1 LESWR
6 LIAHDLD
13 RLNPTPVSTR
23 SAAHESSRY
32 GAFSTSQQA
41 FGSLDIAG
49 AASPQRRR
57 CASLH
62 RRATATLTRETFLK
76 KLSLFGI
83 AIAAALLTA
92 APVSIQSSSE
102 SVVRLALSQ
111 AEAQTVV
118 YRRARRPRIYLAP
131 TYYGYY
137 DYGRGY
143 ANPYPLFSPWSYG
156 LYPTA
161 YGTAYRVMPWWW

>member
-1 LESWR
+1 
-6 LIAHDLD
+6 
-13 RLNPTPVSTR
+13 
-23 SAAHESSRY
+23 
-32 GAFSTSQQA
+32 
-41 FGSLDIAG
+41 
-49 AASPQRRR
+49 
-57 CASLH
+57 
-62 RRATATLTRETFLK
+62 LK
-76 KLSLFGI
+76 KFSLFGI

-118 YRRARRPRIYLAP
+118 YRRAPRRRIYLTP
-131 TYYGYY
+131 TYYGAGYY
-137 DYGRGY
+137 YGSGY
-143 ANPYPLFSPWSYG
+143 ANPYPLFSSWSYG

>member
-1 LESWR
+1 M
-6 LIAHDLD
+6 
-13 RLNPTPVSTR
+13 
-23 SAAHESSRY
+23 
-32 GAFSTSQQA
+32 
-41 FGSLDIAG
+41 
-49 AASPQRRR
+49 
-57 CASLH
+57 
-62 RRATATLTRETFLK
+62 K

-92 APVSIQSSSE
+92 APVSIQSSSG

-118 YRRARRPRIYLAP
+118 YRGARRPRIYVAP
-131 TYYGYY
+131 TYYGSGYY

-143 ANPYPLFSPWSYG
+143 ANPYPLFSSWSYG

>member
-1 LESWR
+1 M
-6 LIAHDLD
+6 
-13 RLNPTPVSTR
+13 
-23 SAAHESSRY
+23 
-32 GAFSTSQQA
+32 
-41 FGSLDIAG
+41 
-49 AASPQRRR
+49 
-57 CASLH
+57 
-62 RRATATLTRETFLK
+62 K
-76 KLSLFGI
+76 KLSLIGI

-131 TYYGYY
+131 TYYGAGYY

-143 ANPYPLFSPWSYG
+143 ANPYPLFSSWSYG